1 MLDLEKL
8 VFEVDTSQ
16 LDLADQ
22 KLGKLATSVSN
33 LAKPMQ
39 TLSTAT
45 VKATK
50 EQEKQTKATEESTEA
65 QEKANRVLQKQQDI
79 LKFMTQ
85 GYSRGQASIMAT
97 AKSTGALTDELE
109 QLGDVQKKIRT
120 LMGTDPFDKSI
131 GAIQK
136 LTNEYTVLKE
146 VNRLYAEGLGLTKSQ
161 MEDLAREKLR
171 LIEQYKIEGKA
182 MSDIKNG
189 IRELNVMYLQVAG
202 AENEMSNK
210 MKASQKAT
218 SDTAKANLY
227 LEKEL
232 EKVRFQTEQV
242 NQELTRGASG
252 AILRFQNA
260 LKISGK
266 TLEEQTVLLKEY
278 REAQQSMQ
286 KATGNRQVDYLSR
299 ALGPQITDVFV
310 GLATG
315 QSPMVLL
322 QQGGQLR
329 DQFALAGV
337 AGAQMGDML
346 TKAAA
351 SMIVSVKEVTSAIG
365 GLLINVL
372 IGTGKRITDVILS
385 LTGLNSILNALK
397 ATLVGTFGFG
407 AREIIRFGESVAKV
421 AAVSVAG
428 LIAMLG
434 AASIAMYKLTNATDD
449 YVRASALQGNS
460 LYMNES
466 QLNSY
471 IDSMRNLGLTAMQT
485 TAILTEMAKTNAFKK
500 EDIASIGVIA
510 TELEKFS
517 GVSIADTIKQYADIK
532 GKPADSL
539 IEIAKATGV
548 VTIETQTYIRSLL
561 EQGRTTE
568 AVTLIIEQMKN
579 GHSAAIDRMKEDLSP
594 LAKLYIDFKDVLKE
608 ISDTFVKIGQSDF
621 MAKLVDQFRFTVDL
635 LAFAAGIKD
644 TMSNPVGATGS
655 WAPTPEEMERNKKNA
670 AITEA
675 GLKAK
680 EDSLTTEQKLQKE
693 ISFYTEKMMNAL
705 ENGNS
710 VAARGFSEKIKA
722 LNSQSDIWNVILGR
736 EKNSLAVN
744 QLISDQQIKQL
755 SHQREMAQLGQGI
768 FTEEDLISE
777 SARIKLDIVGKQ
789 VKLAEKEIEIAKAK
803 RAPESELLN
812 LRAKIVEIQTQG
824 LGIIQDKENALDKLR
839 LQRIVSLET
848 KWREFFDNYRK
859 EWEDI
864 TTQEALAHS
873 NTVNSLNNE
882 IQQAKILAQVQDKE
896 RELTGL
902 ISGQRESILS
912 KYKLQLDYQKKIWDI
927 EHSLK
932 LDPDQ
937 IKEQV
942 RLETEKYKLQ
952 IEALDKAAKIAK
964 EIKLIDDITDAI
976 VTGITTGA
984 KEGAKKLRDIIAAEL
999 RKPIEVAV
1007 RATVASLITGKSTDK
1022 GVGSLFNGG
1031 MFADV
1036 EGGLNKIAD
1045 KLVLNTEGPLQDFG
1059 WALKDNANI
1068 ITQYSKTVSTAA
1080 GYLSAVDAAANGNWG
1095 QAAGAAIGTYF
1106 GGPIGTAI
1114 GSSIGKMVDKFFGGG
1129 GGPKSSTG
1137 YGYGISASEL
1147 SKQPGGAAEQYALG
1161 LTRQFAGLV
1170 SGLGGTSKL
1179 NTGAFWSSDPLGD
1192 ALTQL
1197 QVAGSVNGSEVYA
1210 RSNRGLS
1217 GHNGIEN
1224 VGRSEEELKAAL
1236 GEEASRLLLAALQA
1250 SDISEEM
1257 KGIIGTTDVYTA
1269 SIEEVTNAI
1278 TRATSAVSIQER
1290 IYQLTA
1296 TDAEKLTRARQLEKD
1311 AMDAALGPML
1321 DRLYA
1326 LEDEK
1331 KILDERKELEKKLY
1345 ELMGDTA
1352 KLREIEL
1359 ATLAPANRDL
1369 QKNIWAIEDAIAAH
1383 EKYTKALEK
1392 AQNEYDQAQSK
1403 LESAR
1408 NKVQSIRDTATNN
1421 YLQALEKVK
1430 GSQEAINAK
1439 SQEIA
1444 NSFKEIAKNLRDY
1457 VLDTQK
1463 PTETFGRV
1471 LKLALGGDAE
1481 AMQKLPSLA
1490 TAASELAKNS
1500 SGTLV
1505 EFKRS
1510 QQTILNGVSAAADL
1524 ADRLGVGATT
1534 TDPMVKL
1541 QNDLLIA
1548 QQELAEATRVANSIQ
1563 APLVANQNKLID
1575 DYATAMKELAEAQI
1589 AFAAATA
1596 TLDAIKGNT
1605 AATAANTSTAIQRTA
1620 ELIGSLTGGF
1630 DKIDTSLDGL
1640 LSAEEIK
1647 LALGDKATGDEI
1659 VALINAVDANRD
1671 GVISR
1676 LELLNMTTATVGQ
1689 AIQMLSSTVL
1699 GNFNNIDTSLDGLL
1713 TYDELRAGLA
1723 ASTTKEEINR
1733 LIASV
1738 DANKDGVISRLELL
1752 QGTLV
1757 NVGTNI
1763 VQGIGAS
1770 IGLTQAVTFS
1780 ATDPMRSVFENIGRT
1795 NIILIE
1801 QFKKY
1806 LEITSGSA
1814 VSYNAASGSMYV
1826 DPLTGFMTPTNRSG
1840 GSGGFAGTYALQYD
1854 ATNYLMN
1861 INTLMLQV
1869 LGQLQ
1874 AINLNSYNDSWNTS
1888 DIAYT
1893 LRMAAFGG
1901 YSFLI
1906 RGWGPGQS
1914 VIVSSNNQSGTPSY
1928 FADGGAFTN
1937 SIVNRPTA
1945 FNMGVMGEAG
1955 PEAIMPLRRGIDG
1968 SLGVEMHNPN
1978 GYQGMDTRGIEARL
1992 DRLESTMSN
2001 AMYQVAKNT
2010 QKTSKSLEK
2019 WDGDGMPGVRSYD
2032 VPA

>member
-315 QSPMVLL
+315 QSPMMVLL

-372 IGTGKRITDVILS
+372 IGTGKRINDVILS
-385 LTGLNSILNALK
+385 LSGLDSLIRAMK
-397 ATLVGTFGFG
+397 GSLVSTFGFG
-407 AREIIRFGESVAKV
+407 AREIIRFGESVASV
-421 AAVSVAG
+421 AAAWNAG
-428 LIAMLG
+428 LLAVLG
-434 AASIAMYKLTNATDD
+434 ASTIAMYKFTKAQDDFIRANALTG
-449 YVRASALQGNS
+449 AS
-460 LYMNES
+460 
-466 QLNSY
+466 
-471 IDSMRNLGLTAMQT
+471 LGLTKDSLDSVYSSMQKVGVT
-485 TAILTEMAKTNAFKK
+485 TFQTNAVLTEMAKTGGLFAR
-500 EDIASIGVIA
+500 DIEKVTVAA
-510 TELEKFS
+510 TDLEKYG
-517 GVSIADTIKQYADIK
+517 GVAIAETVKQYEQMRE
-532 GKPADSL
+532 KPVESL
-539 IEIAKATGV
+539 FKLAEATGLVDKATLRTV
-548 VTIETQTYIRSLL
+548 VSLKQQGDEIGASNAALNELSRVHTQVAS
-561 EQGRTTE
+561 
-568 AVTLIIEQMKN
+568 QMQ
-579 GHSAAIDRMKEDLSP
+579 RELSP
-594 LAKLYIDFKDVLKE
+594 LAKFWIDIKEGIKGVIDEVVNIGLDKDRQTAFVTGIKTMTDTLLKAFPVMSRFVEIRKMIQDAKEGAKPLELIPSPAQKEVAATEAKFLKE
-608 ISDTFVKIGQSDF
+608 AQDKRI
-621 MAKLVDQFRFTVDL
+621 
-635 LAFAAGIKD
+635 
-644 TMSNPVGATGS
+644 
-655 WAPTPEEMERNKKNA
+655 E
-670 AITEA
+670 
-675 GLKAK
+675 GLTA
-680 EDSLTTEQKLQKE
+680 EQKLKE
-693 ISFYTEKMMNAL
+693 DIAQIDTKINFLTLTGNKHEAEMLQGVRAAL
-705 ENGNS
+705 
-710 VAARGFSEKIKA
+710 VAK
-722 LNSQSDIWNVILGR
+722 SDIWNVILGR

-768 FTEEDLISE
+768 FTEEDLINE
-777 SARIKLDIVGKQ
+777 TARIKLDIVGKQ
-789 VKLAEKEIEIAKAK
+789 VKLAEKEIEIAKDK

-824 LGIIQDKENALDKLR
+824 LGIIQDKENALEKLR
-839 LQRIVSLET
+839 ATRSQEELKRWQEFFAEFKKETKDNENRVNQMFDSQQKAGIEAVRNAELQVKFLDAEYKLMGLTQEQRSLAVSKAKEKLTYEAAIKKIQEQLDFDPAKQKTLIDLET
-848 KWREFFDNYRK
+848 
-859 EWEDI
+859 
-864 TTQEALAHS
+864 Q
-873 NTVNSLNNE
+873 
-882 IQQAKILAQVQDKE
+882 
-896 RELTGL
+896 
-902 ISGQRESILS
+902 
-912 KYKLQLDYQKKIWDI
+912 
-927 EHSLK
+927 
-932 LDPDQ
+932 
-937 IKEQV
+937 
-942 RLETEKYKLQ
+942 KYKLQ

-976 VTGITTGA
+976 VTGITKGA

-1007 RATVASLITGKSTDK
+1007 RASVSGAVGKFMQGDFS
-1022 GVGSLFNGG
+1022 GALGSLTGG
-1031 MFADV
+1031 VSNLLGFGGGSSVYSQFATSGIGEALGLSQTVDAI
-1036 EGGLNKIAD
+1036 GGLTSA
-1045 KLVLNTEGPLQDFG
+1045 
-1059 WALKDNANI
+1059 
-1068 ITQYSKTVSTAA
+1068 STALTSA
-1080 GYLSAVDAAANGNWG
+1080 GTAFASAMPYVS
-1095 QAAGAAIGTYF
+1095 AAI
-1106 GGPIGTAI
+1106 TAYQVL
-1114 GSSIGKMVDKFFGGG
+1114 GDMFGGG
-1129 GGPKSSTG
+1129 GGEKSSTG
-1137 YGYGISASEL
+1137 YGYGINSTEL

-1161 LTRQFAGLV
+1161 LTRQFSGLV

-1224 VGRSEEELKAAL
+1224 VGRSDAELQAAL
-1236 GEEASRLLLAALQA
+1236 NEEAARLLLAALKA
-1250 SDISEEM
+1250 SDISDEM
-1257 KGIIGTTDVYTA
+1257 KSIIGVTDAYT
-1269 SIEEVTNAI
+1269 SSLEEVQGAI
-1278 TRATSAVSIQER
+1278 TRATAASNIQER

-1392 AQNEYDQAQSK
+1392 AQNEYDQAESK

-1541 QNDLLIA
+1541 QNDLLIT

-1575 DYATAMKELAEAQI
+1575 DYATAMRELADAQL
-1589 AFAAATA
+1589 AFATATA

-1630 DKIDTSLDGL
+1630 DKIDKSLDGL

-1770 IGLTQAVTFS
+1770 IRLTQAVTFS
-1780 ATDPMRSVFENIGRT
+1780 ATDPMRSVFENISRT

-1806 LEITSGSA
+1806 LET
-1814 VSYNAASGSMYV
+1814 ASGSDVSYDATTGSMRV
-1826 DPLTGFMTPTNRSG
+1826 SSVMGFMTPTNRG
-1840 GSGGFAGTYALQYD
+1840 NTSGGFAGTYALQYD

-1888 DIAYT
+1888 DMAYT

-1906 RGWGPGQS
+1906 RGFGPGAS

-1945 FNMGVMGEAG
+1945 FNMGIMGEAG

>member
-146 VNRLYAEGLGLTKSQ
+146 VNRLYADGLGLTKSQ

-189 IRELNVMYLQVAG
+189 IRELNAMYNQVAN
-202 AENEMSNK
+202 AENEMANK

-218 SDTAKANLY
+218 SDTAKANSY
-227 LEKEL
+227 IEKEL

-266 TLEEQTVLLKEY
+266 TLEEQTRLLQEY

-315 QSPMVLL
+315 QSPMMVLL

-351 SMIVSVKEVTSAIG
+351 SMIVSVKEVASAIG
-365 GLLINVL
+365 GLLVNVL
-372 IGTGKRITDVILS
+372 VGTGRKINEVILS
-385 LTGLNSILNALK
+385 LTGLNSVIRMIK
-397 ATLVGTFGFG
+397 GSLVETFGVG
-407 AREIIRFGESVAKV
+407 ARGALRTLETVATVTAASIGSVILA
-421 AAVSVAG
+421 
-428 LIAMLG
+428 LG
-434 AASIAMYKLTNATDD
+434 AAAIAMYKFTKAQDDFIRANALTG
-449 YVRASALQGNS
+449 AS
-460 LYMNES
+460 
-466 QLNSY
+466 
-471 IDSMRNLGLTAMQT
+471 LGLTKDALTGVYTEMQKTGAT
-485 TAILTEMAKTNAFKK
+485 TFQTNAVLTEMAKTGGLFAR
-500 EDIASIGVIA
+500 DIEKVTKASID
-510 TELEKFS
+510 LEKY
-517 GVSIADTIKQYADIK
+517 GNVAIADTVKQYEQMRE
-532 GKPADSL
+532 KPVETLFKLAESTGMVD
-539 IEIAKATGV
+539 KATLRTVISLKQQGDEIGASNLAISELSRV
-548 VTIETQTYIRSLL
+548 HTQVS
-561 EQGRTTE
+561 
-568 AVTLIIEQMKN
+568 AQMQ
-579 GHSAAIDRMKEDLSP
+579 RELSP
-594 LAKLYIDFKDVLKE
+594 LAKFWIDIKE
-608 ISDTFVKIGQSDF
+608 GIKGVIDELVNIGLDQNKQNAFV
-621 MAKLVDQFRFTVDL
+621 
-635 LAFAAGIKD
+635 AGIKSMTD
-644 TMSNPVGATGS
+644 TLLKAFPVLNRFVEIRRMIQEAKD
-655 WAPTPEEMERNKKNA
+655 ANKPVELQLSPAQKEVA
-670 AITEA
+670 ATEA
-675 GLKAK
+675 KFLKEAQDK
-680 EDSLTTEQKLQKE
+680 RIEGLTTEQKLKE
-693 ISFYTEKMMNAL
+693 DIAQVDTKINFLMMLGNTHEAEMLRGVRAAL
-705 ENGNS
+705 
-710 VAARGFSEKIKA
+710 VAK
-722 LNSQSDIWNVILGR
+722 SDIWNVILGR
-736 EKNSLAVN
+736 EKNSLSIN
-744 QLISDQQIKQL
+744 QMIADQQIKQL

-768 FTEEDLISE
+768 FTEEDLINE
-777 SARIKLDIVGKQ
+777 TARLKLDLMDKQ

-803 RAPESELLN
+803 RAPQSEINN
-812 LRAKIVEIQTQG
+812 LVARLFEIQVQG
-824 LGIIQDKENALDKLR
+824 LSIVQDRDNALYKLR
-839 LQRIVSLET
+839 TTRAQEELNRWQEFFAEFKKETEDNENRVNQMFDSQQKAGIEAVRNAELQVKFLDAEYKLMGLTQEQRSLAVAKAKERLTYEAAIKKIQEQLEFDPVKQKTLIDLET
-848 KWREFFDNYRK
+848 
-859 EWEDI
+859 
-864 TTQEALAHS
+864 Q
-873 NTVNSLNNE
+873 
-882 IQQAKILAQVQDKE
+882 
-896 RELTGL
+896 
-902 ISGQRESILS
+902 
-912 KYKLQLDYQKKIWDI
+912 
-927 EHSLK
+927 
-932 LDPDQ
+932 
-937 IKEQV
+937 
-942 RLETEKYKLQ
+942 KYKLQ
-952 IEALDKAAKIAK
+952 IEALDKAAKMAK
-964 EIKLIDDITDAI
+964 ELKLVDDITDAI
-976 VTGITTGA
+976 VTGLTKGA

-1007 RATVASLITGKSTDK
+1007 RASVSGAVGKFLQGDYS
-1022 GVGSLFNGG
+1022 GALGSLTGG
-1031 MFADV
+1031 VSNLLGFGGGSSVYSQFATSGIGEALGLSQTVDAI
-1036 EGGLNKIAD
+1036 GGLNTA
-1045 KLVLNTEGPLQDFG
+1045 
-1059 WALKDNANI
+1059 
-1068 ITQYSKTVSTAA
+1068 STALTSA
-1080 GYLSAVDAAANGNWG
+1080 GTAFASAMPYVS
-1095 QAAGAAIGTYF
+1095 AAI
-1106 GGPIGTAI
+1106 TAYQLL
-1114 GSSIGKMVDKFFGGG
+1114 GDMFGGG
-1129 GGPKSSTG
+1129 GGEKSSTG
-1137 YGYGISASEL
+1137 YGYGISATEL

-1161 LTRQFAGLV
+1161 LSRQFAGLV

-1192 ALTQL
+1192 AMTQL
-1197 QVAGSVNGSEVYA
+1197 QVAGSVGGSEVYA
-1210 RSNRGLS
+1210 RSNRGLG

-1224 VGRSEEELKAAL
+1224 VGRSDAELQAAL
-1236 GEEASRLLLAALQA
+1236 NEEAARLLLAALKA
-1250 SDISEEM
+1250 SDISDEM
-1257 KGIIGTTDVYTA
+1257 KSIIGVTDAYT
-1269 SIEEVTNAI
+1269 SSLEEVQGAI
-1278 TRATSAVSIQER
+1278 TRATAASNIQER

-1296 TDAEKLTRARQLEKD
+1296 TDAEKLTRARQQEKD
-1311 AMDAALGPML
+1311 VMDAALGPML

-1331 KILDERKELEKKLY
+1331 KILDERKDLEKKLY
-1345 ELMGDTA
+1345 EVMGDTA

-1408 NKVQSIRDTATNN
+1408 NRVQSIRDTATNN

-1430 GSQEAINAK
+1430 SSQEAINAK

-1463 PTETFGRV
+1463 PTETFGRT

-1490 TAASELAKNS
+1490 ANAMELAKNS

-1510 QQTILNGVSAAADL
+1510 QQGILNGVSAAADL
-1524 ADRLGVGATT
+1524 ADRLGVGAAS

-1548 QQELAEATRVANSIQ
+1548 QQELAEATRVANQIQ

-1575 DYATAMKELAEAQI
+1575 DYATAMKELADAQL
-1589 AFAAATA
+1589 AFATATA

-1605 AATAANTSTAIQRTA
+1605 AATAANTAVSSDRIGA
-1620 ELIGSLTGGF
+1620 LIGNLTTGF
-1630 DKIDTSLDGL
+1630 DK
-1640 LSAEEIK
+1640 
-1647 LALGDKATGDEI
+1647 
-1659 VALINAVDANRD
+1659 
-1671 GVISR
+1671 
-1676 LELLNMTTATVGQ
+1676 M
-1689 AIQMLSSTVL
+1689 
-1699 GNFNNIDTSLDGLL
+1699 DTSLDGLL
-1713 TYDELRAGLA
+1713 TLDELKLGLA
-1723 ASTTKEEINR
+1723 GKASDAEIKA
-1733 LIASV
+1733 LINAV
-1738 DANKDGVISRLELL
+1738 DLNKDGVISRLELL
-1752 QGTLV
+1752 
-1757 NVGTNI
+1757 NI
-1763 VQGIGAS
+1763 TTAQSADKIVSGLGAS

-1780 ATDPMRSVFENIGRT
+1780 ATDPMRSIFENIGRT
-1795 NIILIE
+1795 NVILIE

-1814 VSYNAASGSMYV
+1814 VSYNAASGSLYV

-1888 DIAYT
+1888 DMAYT

-1928 FADGGAFTN
+1928 FADGGVFTN

-1968 SLGVEMHNPN
+1968 SLGVEMHNPMGN
-1978 GYQGMDTRGIEARL
+1978 QGMDTRGIEARL
-1992 DRLESTMSN
+1992 DRLENTMSN
-2001 AMYQVAKNT
+2001 ALYQVAKNT